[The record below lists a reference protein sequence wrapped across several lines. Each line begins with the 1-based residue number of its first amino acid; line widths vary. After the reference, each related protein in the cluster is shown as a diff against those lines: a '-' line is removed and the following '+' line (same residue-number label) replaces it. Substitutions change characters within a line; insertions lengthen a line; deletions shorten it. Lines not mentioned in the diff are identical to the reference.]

1 MRRRLGGHSE
11 ITRRLLLLLEF
22 RHEFAVLEFQRENT
36 LLQVGN
42 DPVEGVNEVF
52 AVRDAFFQ
60 LLTGCVRFSTHAP
73 SVP

>member
-1 MRRRLGGHSE
+1 MGRRFGGHSQVAGS
-11 ITRRLLLLLEF
+11 LLLLLEF
-22 RHEFAVLEFQRENT
+22 HHEFAVLELQRENT

-73 SVP
+73 SIT